1 MKTIKLTISI
11 AIIIVMG
18 ALGIVACGEE
28 TVGTYKFSSLSVGDN
43 TYKVGDVYEEAGT
56 EPLTKDFYTLELKS
70 DGTATLSSPQG
81 EPITGKWTASEDDEN
96 QITLT
101 SGETTVTLTKSGNT
115 LTFSQNG
122 VTVLLSK

>member
-1 MKTIKLTISI
+1 MKTIKLTIVF
-11 AIIIVMG
+11 AIIIVMS

-28 TVGTYKFSSLSVGDN
+28 TAGTYKFSSLSVGDN

-81 EPITGKWTASEDDEN
+81 EPMTGTWTASEDDGN
-96 QITLT
+96 KITLT
-101 SGETTVTLTKSGNT
+101 SGETTVTMTKSGNT

-122 VTVLLSK
+122 VSVVLSK